1 MRHERTSGGGLKLE
15 LDAREAKLLKLLA
28 ERATFVD
35 TPPEEQD
42 AIFRLAEQILGALG
56 ERSEP

>member
-1 MRHERTSGGGLKLE
+1 MKHERTPEGSLRLE
-15 LDAREAKLLKLLA
+15 LNAREAVLLRYLA

-42 AIFRLAEQILGALG
+42 DIFELAEKIFAALG
-56 ERSEP
+56 REAGS

>member
-1 MRHERTSGGGLKLE
+1 MKHERTPEGSLRLE
-15 LDAREAKLLKLLA
+15 FDGREAVLLRYLA

-42 AIFRLAEQILGALG
+42 HIFDLAEKILTALG
-56 ERSEP
+56 REAGS

>member
-1 MRHERTSGGGLKLE
+1 MKHERTPAGGLKLE
-15 LDAREAKLLKLLA
+15 LDAREARLMKLLA

-42 AIFRLAEQILGALG
+42 AILRLAEQILAALG
-56 ERSEP
+56 ERSAP